1 MIKQLLKAAKI
12 PAKESRYPDPPAET
26 YGVYFDDIE
35 TDGPD
40 GLNWILNHEVTVE
53 LYEPK
58 KDAAA
63 EARFEAELDAAGLSY
78 SKQSRYWLKD
88 IQRYQVIYEFTIIEK
103 RRT

>member
-1 MIKQLLKAAKI
+1 MIKQLLSAAKI
-12 PAKESRYPDPPAET
+12 PAKESRYPDPPVGT
-26 YGVYFDDIE
+26 YGIYFDDVE

-40 GLNWILNHEVTVE
+40 GLNWILYHNGTVE

-63 EARFEAELDAAGLSY
+63 EARLEAQLNAQGLSY
-78 SKQSRYWLKD
+78 TKQARYWLKD

>member
-1 MIKQLLKAAKI
+1 MIKKILQAAKI
-12 PAKESRYPDPPAET
+12 PAKESRYPDPPAGT
-26 YGVYFDDIE
+26 YAIFFDDVE

-40 GLNWILNHEVTVE
+40 GLNWILYHNATVE

-58 KDAAA
+58 KDSAA
-63 EARFEAELDAAGLSY
+63 EARIEAQLDAQGLSY
-78 SKQSRYWLKD
+78 TKQARYWLKD